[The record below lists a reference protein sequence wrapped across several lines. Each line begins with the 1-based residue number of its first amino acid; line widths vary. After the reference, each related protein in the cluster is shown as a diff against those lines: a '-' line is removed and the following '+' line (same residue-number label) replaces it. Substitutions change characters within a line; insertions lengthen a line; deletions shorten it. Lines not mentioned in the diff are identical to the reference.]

1 LQLRQRNTIKW
12 SKGESIQSFEWFFN
26 YDLTF
31 DTMLQH
37 IKEMVQKLP
46 NHIGNIIKFACVIG
60 LRTSEVVES
69 VIDDKE
75 AFQTYYKHERNTE
88 EHYRFSSIFL
98 RQTKKVY
105 ISLVSPEI
113 IDVSKAAGICNVAYN
128 AIRLACWKR
137 GITCDM
143 RFCRKVF
150 ASYLRQCGIESEI
163 VDLLLQGRVPRW
175 SLQDIILL
183 QV

>member
-1 LQLRQRNTIKW
+1 
-12 SKGESIQSFEWFFN
+12 
-26 YDLTF
+26 
-31 DTMLQH
+31 
-37 IKEMVQKLP
+37 
-46 NHIGNIIKFACVIG
+46 VIG